1 MRKFLK
7 AVGDEIDDLLD
18 LVVWDATVPL
28 DDVVDA
34 GPLGKTFK
42 NDGNGQARVAQH
54 PYAVDPS
61 GVRFHNRT
69 L

>member
-1 MRKFLK
+1 
-7 AVGDEIDDLLD
+7 
-18 LVVWDATVPL
+18 VPL